1 MDLYQPIVNFGAMV
15 VITALYL
22 VQMPKMIEKVTKVIE
37 ANTAVIKDTKL
48 YHERME
54 QHLLDMKHDI
64 EEIKEKQDSPEV
76 KRILERLES
85 KVDALGK
92 N

>member
-37 ANTAVIKDTKL
+37 ANTSVIKDT
-48 YHERME
+48 
-54 QHLLDMKHDI
+54 
-64 EEIKEKQDSPEV
+64 SSTT
-76 KRILERLES
+76 KRWSSICS
-85 KVDALGK
+85 I
-92 N
+92 

>member
-37 ANTAVIKDTKL
+37 ANTSVIKDTKL
-48 YHERME
+48 YHEKME

-64 EEIKEKQDSPEV
+64 EEIKENQDNPEV